1 MEEGLLKKPIEKD
14 LGLLVIRV
22 GVGLSML
29 IFHGFGKI
37 SGGPETWERVGG
49 AMGNIGI
56 TFLPVMWGFFAAFAE
71 SACSLLLVLGIL
83 TRPAAALLAFT
94 MVIAVVTHLNMPA
107 GEPNAGWKGASHAL
121 EFFAVYAGL
130 FLAGPGMFA
139 LSRK

>member
-29 IFHGFGKI
+29 IFHGYGKI
-37 SGGPETWERVGG
+37 SGGPELWGKVGG
-49 AMGNIGI
+49 AMGNLGI
-56 TFLPVMWGFFAAFAE
+56 HFLPVMWGFFAALAE
-71 SACSLLLVLGIL
+71 SAASLLLVLGVL

-94 MVIAVVTHLNMPA
+94 MLVAVVNHLNMPA

-121 EFFAVYAGL
+121 EFFAVAVGL
-130 FLAGPGMFA
+130 FIAGPGMFA

>member
-22 GVGLSML
+22 GVGLSLL

-49 AMGNIGI
+49 AMGNLGI
-56 TFLPVMWGFFAAFAE
+56 TFLPAMWGFFAAFAE
-71 SACSLLLVLGIL
+71 SVCPLLIVLGVL

-94 MVIAVVTHLNMPA
+94 MFVAAIHHLNMPA
-107 GEPNAGWKGASHAL
+107 GEPAAGWKGASHAI
-121 EFFAVYAGL
+121 EFFAVAVGL
-130 FLAGPGMFA
+130 LVGGPGMFA
-139 LSRK
+139 V